1 MDAELVDKIRDD
13 EIVELIVDRILAAPV
28 EAETTASEEDEL
40 PRQAHG
46 QEAASTKYACLQAAS
61 TSTLAQKQAQAAAAS
76 LAGNIG
82 VAAIGSAIL
91 SSKRTGDARRR
102 LV

>member
-61 TSTLAQKQAQAAAAS
+61 TSTLAQKQAHIEF
-76 LAGNIG
+76 AGEDRGG
-82 VAAIGSAIL
+82 VGVVFI
-91 SSKRTGDARRR
+91 R
-102 LV
+102 LGERLGLTYT